1 MLREVETLD
10 GTGRLSPASAAAFP
24 GLGDSVEYEIN
35 RLTWSV
41 LDGSASPSDRN
52 RLADLV
58 RSQHASRPKA
68 GKLTPC
74 TPQILRR

>member
-10 GTGRLSPASAAAFP
+10 GTGRLSAASASGTA
-24 GLGDSVEYEIN
+24 GRGESVEYEIN

-68 GKLTPC
+68 GD
-74 TPQILRR
+74 